1 MSKNSSVFV
10 CQQCSYNSPQWL
22 GRCPNC
28 QSWNSLVETIIE
40 VKRNNPTS
48 SRGAG
53 LRGTSKPQKIS
64 EISLK
69 EIQRISTGLEE
80 FDRVLGGG
88 VVPGSVI
95 LLAGDPGIGKSTLL
109 LQVCG
114 KLSGLYISGE
124 ESVTQVKM
132 RAERLGLGDSKMQL
146 MAENDT
152 DNICM
157 QIEQESPPIGIVDS
171 IQTLETV
178 DLSGMAGAVGQVRE
192 SASRLIRIAKENT
205 IPIIIVGHVTKEGT
219 IAGPKVLEHLV
230 DTVLYL
236 EGERFQSLRI
246 LRSHKNRYGP
256 VDEVGVFEMDDRGIK
271 EVKNP
276 SELFL
281 NSPVTKKT
289 DKNVTTGS
297 IITCTMEGT
306 RPILAEIQALVIAS
320 KLTMPR
326 RAVTGV
332 DFNRLQLILAV
343 LQKKL
348 NLPLYACD
356 VYLNVAGGLKISEPA
371 ADLACAVAIISSYKN
386 KPLPSKTCA
395 IGEIGLLGEL
405 RRVGNLEKRIK
416 EANRLGYTNIISSN
430 QFSSIIEATKNI

>member
-1 MSKNSSVFV
+1 MSKSTSVFV
-10 CQQCSYNSPQWL
+10 CQQCGYNAPQWL

-28 QSWNSLVETIIE
+28 QSWNSLVETIE
-40 VKRNNPTS
+40 QKSRLRQGSGGQAKVK
-48 SRGAG
+48 GA
-53 LRGTSKPQKIS
+53 KPQKLS

-69 EIQRISTGLEE
+69 EIQRIPTGLEE
-80 FDRVLGGG
+80 LDRVLGGG

-114 KLSGLYISGE
+114 KLAGLYISGE

-132 RAERLGLGDSKMQL
+132 RAERLGLGASKMQL

-152 DNICM
+152 DNICI
-157 QIEQESPPIGIVDS
+157 QIEEERSPIVIVDS

-246 LRSHKNRYGP
+246 LRSNKNRYGP

-281 NSPVTKKT
+281 NELRS
-289 DKNVTTGS
+289 KNKEASKTGS
-297 IITCTMEGT
+297 VTVCTMEGS
-306 RPILAEIQALVIAS
+306 RPILAEIQALVIPS

-371 ADLACAVAIISSYKN
+371 ADLACAIAIISSYKN

-416 EANRLGYTNIISSN
+416 EADRLGYTNIISSN
-430 QFSSIIEATKNI
+430 QFASIVEATKTL